1 MAAITICSDFGA
13 PQNKVWHCF
22 PIYLSW
28 SDGTGCHDLRFLNV
42 QKAQWM
48 WIIGVD
54 YSLFNSIITSFF
66 SLYFLFPLWS
76 TAPHSPTFLFSLS
89 SYSSSSLFY
98 FCYAFVKGLSYS
110 WDSKESTCNTGI
122 PGSGR
127 SPDLHAFLRRARQR
141 TLVFLPGE
149 SHRQRS
155 LAGYGP
161 WVRKESDMTEWL
173 TVLSI
178 VCNGP
183 KELRFLSLNLKY

>member
-1 MAAITICSDFGA
+1 MCCKILG
-13 PQNKVWHCF
+13 
-22 PIYLSW
+22 
-28 SDGTGCHDLRFLNV
+28 NV
-42 QKAQWM
+42 
-48 WIIGVD
+48 
-54 YSLFNSIITSFF
+54 SLFSKRNPGKSQ
-66 SLYFLFPLWS
+66 SLVPLMWLSLVLWS
-76 TAPHSPTFLFSLS
+76 SCKNTLIIRGLSLKTEWHLS
-89 SYSSSSLFY
+89 MSEQKQRRELESQSHHFMGNRWGNSGNSVRFY

>member
-1 MAAITICSDFGA
+1 MATCKPGREA
-13 PQNKVWHCF
+13 PQKRRLLTSCSQASSFQNSETVISVVAASQF
-22 PIYLSW
+22 AVIGYGS
-28 SDGTGCHDLRFLNV
+28 LRKLIHEHFRWL
-42 QKAQWM
+42 
-48 WIIGVD
+48 
-54 YSLFNSIITSFF
+54 YF

-173 TVLSI
+173 TILSI